1 MTLGHATQALVIAPH
16 TDDGEFGCGG
26 TIARLIEEG
35 TEVHYVALSIAED
48 SVPSGLPRDI
58 LATEVAKATH
68 ELGIDAKHLRVE
80 RFPVR
85 RFPEFRQ
92 GILELLVDL
101 NRRISPDL
109 VFIPSSTD
117 THQDH
122 QVVSQEGFRAFKRT
136 TILGYEVPWNNLTFS
151 TNAFFFLESRHL
163 EAKLRSLRCYVSQL
177 GREYVDEQFIRS
189 LARTRGVQIGAEYAE
204 SFEVIRLVLRTAR
217 SAGSTRPVTS
227 APQDVGPQRG

>member
-1 MTLGHATQALVIAPH
+1 MTLGYATQALVIAPH

-48 SVPSGLPRDI
+48 SVPKGLPRDI
-58 LATEVAKATH
+58 LATEVAEATR
-68 ELGIDAKHLRVE
+68 ELGIDAEHLRVE

-92 GILELLVDL
+92 QILELLVDL
-101 NRRISPDL
+101 NKRISPDL

-151 TNAFFFLESRHL
+151 TNAFFFLENLHL
-163 EAKLRSLRCYVSQL
+163 DAKLRSLRCYVSQL

-217 SAGSTRPVTS
+217 SAGSIRPATS
-227 APQDVGPQRG
+227 TPQHDGRQRM

>member
-1 MTLGHATQALVIAPH
+1 MAEERRFGKVFAQRVLVLAPH

-35 TEVHYVALSIAED
+35 TEVHYAALSIAEE
-48 SVPSGLPRDI
+48 SVPQGMPRDI
-58 LATEVAKATH
+58 LATEVAKATQ
-68 ELGIDAKHLRVE
+68 ELGVEAKHLQVE
-80 RFPVR
+80 RFRVR

-92 GILELLVDL
+92 QILELFVAL
-101 NRRISPDL
+101 NKQISPDL
-109 VFIPSSTD
+109 VFMPSSTD

-136 TILGYEVPWNNLTFS
+136 TILGYEIPWNNLTFS
-151 TNAFFFLESRHL
+151 TNAFFFLEPRHL

-204 SFEVIRLVLRTAR
+204 SFEVMRFVLGT
-217 SAGSTRPVTS
+217 GH
-227 APQDVGPQRG
+227 

>member
-1 MTLGHATQALVIAPH
+1 MFARQVLVLAPH

-35 TEVHYVALSIAED
+35 TEVHYAALSIAED
-48 SVPSGLPRDI
+48 SVPDGMPRDI
-58 LATEVAKATH
+58 LATEVAKATQ
-68 ELGIDAKHLRVE
+68 ELGIGAKHLQVE

-92 GILELLVDL
+92 RILELLVDL
-101 NRRISPDL
+101 NKRISPDL

-122 QVVSQEGFRAFKRT
+122 QVVSLEGFRAFKRT
-136 TILGYEVPWNNLTFS
+136 TILGYEIPWNNLTFS
-151 TNAFFFLESRHL
+151 TNSFLFLESRHL

-217 SAGSTRPVTS
+217 SAGSTRSATS
-227 APQDVGPQRG
+227 APQEDGR

>member
-1 MTLGHATQALVIAPH
+1 MLADRVLVLAPH

-35 TEVHYVALSIAED
+35 SEVHYAALSIAED
-48 SVPSGLPRDI
+48 SVPAGLPRDV
-58 LATEVAKATH
+58 LAEEVVKATR
-68 ELGIDAKHLRVE
+68 ELALDERHLVVE

-92 GILELLVDL
+92 QILELLVEL
-101 NRRISPDL
+101 NRRIEPHL
-109 VFIPSSTD
+109 VFLPSSTD

-122 QVVSQEGFRAFKRT
+122 QVVAQEGFRAFKKT

-151 TNAFFFLESRHL
+151 TNAFFFLESRHMD
-163 EAKLRSLRCYVSQL
+163 AKLRALRCYVSQL

-204 SFEVIRLVLRTAR
+204 SFEVSRLVIRAV
-217 SAGSTRPVTS
+217 PM
-227 APQDVGPQRG
+227 PQSNS

>member
-1 MTLGHATQALVIAPH
+1 MFAQRALVLAPH

-26 TIARLIEEG
+26 TMARLVEEG
-35 TEVHYVALSIAED
+35 TEVHYAALSIAEE
-48 SVPSGLPRDI
+48 SVPQGMPRDI
-58 LATEVAKATH
+58 LATEVAEATH
-68 ELGIDAKHLRVE
+68 ELGVEAQHLQVE

-92 GILELLVDL
+92 QILELFVAL
-101 NRRISPDL
+101 NKRISPDL
-109 VFIPSSTD
+109 VFMPSSTD

-136 TILGYEVPWNNLTFS
+136 TILGYEIPWNNLTFS
-151 TNAFFFLESRHL
+151 TNAFLFLEPRHI

-204 SFEVIRLVLRTAR
+204 SFEVMRFVLGTGHG
-217 SAGSTRPVTS
+217 SGSTRPATA
-227 APQDVGPQRG
+227 APRPDGRRRTCD

>member
-16 TDDGEFGCGG
+16 TDDGEFGCGA

-35 TEVHYVALSIAED
+35 TEVHYAALSIAED
-48 SVPSGLPRDI
+48 SVPNGMSRDI
-58 LATEVAKATH
+58 LATEVAKATK
-68 ELGIDAKHLRVE
+68 ELGIDAKHLQVE

-92 GILELLVDL
+92 RILELFVDL
-101 NRRISPDL
+101 NKRICPDL

-122 QVVSQEGFRAFKRT
+122 HVVSQEGFRAFKRT
-136 TILGYEVPWNNLTFS
+136 TVLGYEIPWNNLTFS
-151 TNAFFFLESRHL
+151 TNAFFFLEPRHL

-204 SFEVIRLVLRTAR
+204 S
-217 SAGSTRPVTS
+217 RP
-227 APQDVGPQRG
+227 QC

>member
-1 MTLGHATQALVIAPH
+1 MIPGHATQALVIAPH

-26 TIARLIEEG
+26 TIARLVEEG

-58 LATEVAKATH
+58 LATEVAKATQ
-68 ELGIDAKHLRVE
+68 ELGIDARHLRVE

-85 RFPEFRQ
+85 RFPELRQ
-92 GILELLVDL
+92 QILELLVDL
-101 NRRISPDL
+101 NRTFGPDL
-109 VFIPSSTD
+109 VLLPSTTD

-122 QVVSQEGFRAFKRT
+122 QVVAQEGFRAFKKT

-151 TNAFFFLESRHL
+151 TNAFFFLDPRHL

-217 SAGSTRPVTS
+217 SAGSARPAAAT
-227 APQDVGPQRG
+227 

>member
-1 MTLGHATQALVIAPH
+1 MKNRRFGSVFAHRVLVLAPH

-58 LATEVAKATH
+58 LATEVAKATQ
-68 ELGIDAKHLRVE
+68 ELGIGAKHLQVE

-92 GILELLVDL
+92 RILELLVDL
-101 NRRISPDL
+101 NKRISPDM
-109 VFIPSSTD
+109 VFTPSSTD

-151 TNAFFFLESRHL
+151 TNAFFFLEPRHL

-204 SFEVIRLVLRTAR
+204 SFEVIRLVMRTDR
-217 SAGSTRPVTS
+217 SAEPTRPTTDR
-227 APQDVGPQRG
+227 AAT

>member
-1 MTLGHATQALVIAPH
+1 MKKRRFGSVFAHRVLVLAPH

-58 LATEVAKATH
+58 LATEVAKATQ
-68 ELGIDAKHLRVE
+68 ELGIGAKHLQVE

-92 GILELLVDL
+92 RILELLVDL
-101 NRRISPDL
+101 NKRISPDM
-109 VFIPSSTD
+109 VFTPSSTD

-151 TNAFFFLESRHL
+151 TNAFFFLEPRHL

-204 SFEVIRLVLRTAR
+204 SFEVIRLVLRTDR
-217 SAGSTRPVTS
+217 SAEPTRPTTDR
-227 APQDVGPQRG
+227 AAT